1 VRFGILA
8 ITLSLLVGASGQ
20 VAWAA
25 ATVIRLGH
33 VAFPGS
39 LFDIVA
45 TRYAKEVN
53 EALKGRVEMRV
64 FSSSQLGTDEQMIKG
79 VKVGAPEMFIPSTIM
94 STVEQK
100 YGVFEM
106 PYIIVNRAHMKRVTE
121 NAQVQKA
128 LFEGLPAK
136 GVRVLGVWEN
146 GFRHITNNVRPI
158 VTPEDLK
165 GIKLRVPGG
174 VWRVKM
180 FKAYGANPSPMP
192 FAEVYSAL
200 QSGVMDGQENPF
212 PQIWSAKFHEV
223 QKYLSLTGHVYSPAY
238 VLVGEEFWQ
247 KLPKDVQATI
257 AKITWEMGDFARAE
271 GERLDKELM
280 GKLAPPM
287 KANEVDKE
295 AFIKASAAI
304 YEEFGAQVPGA
315 AELIKLFQSLR

>member
-1 VRFGILA
+1 MALGLV
-8 ITLSLLVGASGQ
+8 LVGITGGQ
-20 VAWAA
+20 AWA

-39 LFDIVA
+39 LFDIVT

-53 EALKGRVEMRV
+53 EALKGRVEIRV
-64 FSSSQLGTDEQMIKG
+64 FHSSQLGTDEQMIKG
-79 VKVGAPEMFIPSTIM
+79 IKVGAPEMFIPSTIM
-94 STVEQK
+94 STVEQR

-136 GVRVLGVWEN
+136 GIRLLGVWEN
-146 GFRHITNNVRPI
+146 GFRHITNNIRPI
-158 VTPEDLK
+158 VKPDDLK

-174 VWRVKM
+174 IWRVKM

-200 QSGVMDGQENPF
+200 QSGVMDAQENPF

-238 VLVGEEFWQ
+238 LVVGEEFWQ

-257 AKITWEMGDFARAE
+257 AKISWEMGDFARSE

-280 GKLAPPM
+280 AKLAPPM

-304 YEEFGAQVPGA
+304 YEEFGAQVAGA
-315 AELIKLFQSLR
+315 TELIKLFQSLR